1 MNQRLTLRQLRS
13 LLQLEL
19 GLVALVVLLAVV
31 GVLLSQQV
39 GTSRAEQGGLNRRL
53 ATVSQN
59 LKDLR
64 SNDPKP
70 ALRNRLEQLQAKP
83 EPQALPSRQQALELG
98 ATMVTYAADKGL
110 HLTSFDTVQTPLPA
124 VSPGGSSGGPA
135 TTTPQEKREAPAI
148 NYSMAARGPID
159 SLVGVL
165 QLTRGLPTSKVQKL
179 EFTRAPGGQPLW
191 QMNLDLA
198 VLYGN

>member
-124 VSPGGSSGGPA
+124 VSPA